1 MSKISYFRSI
11 EIKHDVYRGKDG
23 MKKFGDFLRE
33 HAIKI
38 IKSKKKKNEV
48 SNKKAAGIIWKC
60 KNLIYL

>member
-48 SNKKAAGIIWKC
+48 SNKKAAGII
-60 KNLIYL
+60 